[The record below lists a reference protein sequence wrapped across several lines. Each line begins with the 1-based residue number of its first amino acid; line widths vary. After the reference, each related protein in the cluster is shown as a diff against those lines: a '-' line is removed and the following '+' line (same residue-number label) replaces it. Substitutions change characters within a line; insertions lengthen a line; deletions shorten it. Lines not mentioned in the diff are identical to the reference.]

1 VTVYESAEREFS
13 TGDQVQFTAP
23 QKQLG
28 VANRDLGSIEK
39 IAPDGSISL
48 SLEDGR
54 KIEFNAKDASAL

>member
-1 VTVYESAEREFS
+1 MYESAEREFS

-39 IAPDGSISL
+39 IATDGSISL

-54 KIEFNAKDASAL
+54 KTEFNAKDASAL